1 MTTIALSRTASDT
14 SKASGIVTALVA
26 SFSEFC
32 AGAREGQEIEA
43 RYRTYSPDVRPRSR
57 RARHDPL
64 RHLSR
69 SSGGPP
75 CLTEF

>member
-26 SFSEFC
+26 SFWEFC

-43 RYRTYSPDVRPRSR
+43 RYRTYSRMSGPDLA
-57 RARHDPL
+57 ARWHDPL

-69 SSGGPP
+69 SPGGSP